1 MLFAYQ
7 IEGDKL
13 ARMAPEADLAAAT
26 WIDLY
31 RPMPPQSAAVAA
43 LGIEVPSLDEMEEI
57 EISARLY
64 RNAGTEVMTVVVPGL
79 STSKAPMAGPVTF
92 ILAPERLVTVR
103 HHAPRPFET
112 FPARADRS
120 GPGCSSPDRIFL
132 GLIEEIIGRL
142 ADLMEGT
149 GRALDDIA
157 RTVFGGQTDKNGAV
171 LKEAL
176 VSIGREGEL
185 LGRVRLCLLTL
196 ERALSYF
203 SQIAEG
209 RPGTKALNPFIKG
222 ATRDI
227 QALGVHADFLSA
239 RVSLATDATLG
250 MISLAQNDTVR
261 ILSVIAAL
269 FLPPTLIASAYGM
282 NFVNMPELAQP
293 WGYPAAL
300 ALMAGSAVVTWVI
313 LKWRRWI

>member
-1 MLFAYQ
+1 MLFAYRT
-7 IEGDKL
+7 EGEKL
-13 ARMAPEADLAAAT
+13 VQLDSGADLSDAV

-31 RPMPPQSAAVAA
+31 RPMPPQTAAVET
-43 LGIEVPSLDEMEEI
+43 LGVDVPTLEEMEEI

-92 ILAPERLVTVR
+92 ILCAERLVTVR

-112 FPARADRS
+112 FPARAERS
-120 GPGCSSPDRIFL
+120 GPGCASAERIFL

-157 RTVFGGQTDKNGAV
+157 RTVFGGNTGKNGEI

-203 SQIAEG
+203 SQTSEG
-209 RPGTKALNPFIKG
+209 RPGGKALNPFVKG

-227 QALGVHADFLSA
+227 QALGVHADFLSS

-282 NFVNMPELAQP
+282 NFVNMPELSRP

-300 ALMAGSAVVTWVI
+300 LLMIGSAAVTWII
-313 LKWRRWI
+313 LKWRRWM